1 MDCIYCK
8 KTYATSS
15 SLLKHQRTSKL
26 CLSMQ
31 EQLGIPVIKKL
42 FTCMFCKKELTSN
55 VRLSYHHK
63 ICKHQNKETLEE
75 KMDHI
80 AIQLKLKD
88 EKIQQL
94 ENEMNELKI
103 KPVIQHV
110 QHFTQNNQISI
121 HTYMTPE
128 RVKEAFDMFT
138 LDTLLGSQKALANF
152 TVDQFLMGKDKPA
165 YLCTDRS
172 RKKFFFMD
180 ETGQLIED
188 PNCEKLVGLIT
199 PGLTKVQ
206 ELYEVALFDKPK
218 KGITEERLQD
228 SYESILA
235 LKEDGSQYQCQL
247 SKRLPS
253 NIKEKERM
261 EEQAQFPNIKITIN
275 SDEPESQPIVEP
287 EPTEQIGGYSLDK
300 LDIYRK
306 KYKLDQ
312 SILGP
317 KNLLDTSDQEL
328 YQSYIDFLKS

>member
-55 VRLSYHHK
+55 VRLSYHQK

-261 EEQAQFPNIKITIN
+261 EEQAQFPTIKITTY
-275 SDEPESQPIVEP
+275 DESESQPIVVEP

-317 KNLLDTSDQEL
+317 KNLLDTSNQEL